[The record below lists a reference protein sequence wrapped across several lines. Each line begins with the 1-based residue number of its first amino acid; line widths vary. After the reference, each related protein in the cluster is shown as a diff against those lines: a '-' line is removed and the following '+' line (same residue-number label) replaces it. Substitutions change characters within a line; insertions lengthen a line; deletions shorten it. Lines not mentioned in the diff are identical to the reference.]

1 MKHLLRPETTT
12 TALIVVLAASR
23 LLPHWPN
30 VTPVMAMALM
40 GGALLPSARKAML
53 VPLAAMLVSDLALGA
68 LLGWEY
74 ALHGTQA
81 VVYGTFMLTS
91 LMGRW
96 MRDSSTPMQVLG
108 GGSVAAVLF
117 FLTTN
122 GAVWATSTMYPHTF
136 AGLLLCYEAGLAFYR
151 DGGNFFLNGLI
162 STWLFAGLIAVSASL
177 ATRRQVAAR
186 MR

>member
-1 MKHLLRPETTT
+1 MKHLQRPEFATM
-12 TALIVVLAASR
+12 ALIVVLAASR

-40 GGALLPSARKAML
+40 GGALLPSTRKAML
-53 VPLAAMLVSDLALGA
+53 VPLAAMLLSDLALGA

-74 ALHGTQA
+74 ALHSTQA
-81 VVYGTFMLTS
+81 VVYGTFLLTT

-96 MRDSSTPMQVLG
+96 LRRTSMPMQVLG

-117 FLTTN
+117 FLVTN

-151 DGGNFFLNGLI
+151 DSGNFFLNGLV
-162 STWLFAGLIAVSASL
+162 STWLFAGIIAVGTRL
-177 ATRRQVAAR
+177 ATRQRVAAQAL
-186 MR
+186 